1 MYWKGENGVF
11 ISPLPLKLSPELR
24 TSWENLLLKF
34 LLLFLKA
41 ITFIYLWGR
50 GLLSCAMAPVCRPED
65 NLWDLVLSFHPEG
78 SGFELR
84 SSSLK
89 VGTFIS

>member
-1 MYWKGENGVF
+1 MYWKRENGGF

-24 TSWENLLLKF
+24 TSWENLLKI

-41 ITFIYLWGR
+41 ITFIYLWGER
-50 GLLSCAMAPVCRPED
+50 VVACAMAPVCGPED
-65 NLWDLVLSFHPEG
+65 DLWDLVLSFHPEG

-89 VGTFIS
+89 VGTFIC